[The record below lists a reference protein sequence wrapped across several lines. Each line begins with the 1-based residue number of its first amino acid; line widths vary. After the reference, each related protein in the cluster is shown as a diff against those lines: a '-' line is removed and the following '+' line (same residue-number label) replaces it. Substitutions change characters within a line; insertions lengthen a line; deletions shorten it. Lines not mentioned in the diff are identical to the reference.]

1 MEVYMDLKTF
11 QKRLTKSEKNVKQL
25 QSFIAEASKAANA
38 VRKKK
43 KSAIKSCS
51 RQIEKYYNKLEKK
64 LNRACIKEIND
75 LKSDVTANSEEME
88 KQLKAVISEVNDSAK
103 LADEKTAQQ
112 IEKDLTDFAA
122 DVDTAKENIQN
133 ALDVVK
139 SCDIDSLL
147 LKAQMN
153 VNAAEERIDGD
164 LAKKDQAAQE
174 ALLAQLLDYADACQ
188 ELIAVIAL
196 EAGQVILDSSINPD
210 QI

>member
-1 MEVYMDLKTF
+1 M
-11 QKRLTKSEKNVKQL
+11 
-25 QSFIAEASKAANA
+25 
-38 VRKKK
+38 
-43 KSAIKSCS
+43 
-51 RQIEKYYNKLEKK
+51 
-64 LNRACIKEIND
+64 
-75 LKSDVTANSEEME
+75 TANSEEME

-153 VNAAEERIDGD
+153 INAAEERIDGD
-164 LAKKDQAAQE
+164 LARKDQAAQE

>member
-1 MEVYMDLKTF
+1 MDLKTF

-25 QSFIAEASKAANA
+25 QSLIAEASKAANA

-43 KSAIKSCS
+43 KSAITSCS

-75 LKSDVTANSEEME
+75 LKSDVNANSEEME

-153 VNAAEERIDGD
+153 INAAEERIDGD
-164 LAKKDQAAQE
+164 LARKDQAAQE